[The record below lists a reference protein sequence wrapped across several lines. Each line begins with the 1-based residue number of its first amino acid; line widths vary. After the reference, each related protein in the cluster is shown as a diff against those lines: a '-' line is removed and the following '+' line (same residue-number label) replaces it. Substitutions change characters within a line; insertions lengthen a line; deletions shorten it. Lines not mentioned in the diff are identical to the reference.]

1 LQNLSIDTLFIGQE
15 LIYLPICQSTN
26 SYALELLTSDTP
38 IEGTVIYTS
47 QQTAGRGQRGNIWE
61 AEPDQNLTFSIILYP
76 SFLDINAHFY
86 LNMAIA
92 LAVRDFL
99 VSILGEEV
107 KIKWPND
114 ILYQSQK
121 ICGILI
127 ENSIRK
133 NVIDKSVVGIG
144 VNINQMQFNS
154 PLAGSL
160 KKITGRD
167 YLLEPLLVQL
177 LKQVEE
183 KYLSLRNSKYNEL
196 KIKYLRSLFR
206 YQERAWFQQS
216 EELFEGE
223 IIGVE
228 ESGHLR
234 IQANN
239 QLLRFDFKE
248 VSFVF

>member
-1 LQNLSIDTLFIGQE
+1 MQNLSIDTLFIGQQ

-26 SYALELLTSDTP
+26 TFALELLTSETP
-38 IEGTVIYTS
+38 AEGTVVYTS
-47 QQTAGRGQRGNIWE
+47 QQTAGRGQRGNAWE
-61 AEPDQNLTFSIILYP
+61 AEADQNLTFSIILYP

-92 LAVRDFL
+92 LAIRDFL
-99 VSILGEEV
+99 ANILGDEV

-133 NVIDKSVVGIG
+133 NAIDKSVVGIG
-144 VNINQMQFNS
+144 VNINQIQFAS
-154 PLAGSL
+154 PQASSL

-167 YLLEPLLVQL
+167 YHLEPLLEQL

-183 KYLSLRNSKYNEL
+183 KYLNLRNSKFNEL
-196 KIKYLRSLFR
+196 KINYLRNMFR
-206 YQERAWFQQS
+206 YQEKAWYQQG
-216 EELFEGE
+216 EALFEGE
-223 IIGVE
+223 IIGVD

-234 IQANN
+234 IQADN